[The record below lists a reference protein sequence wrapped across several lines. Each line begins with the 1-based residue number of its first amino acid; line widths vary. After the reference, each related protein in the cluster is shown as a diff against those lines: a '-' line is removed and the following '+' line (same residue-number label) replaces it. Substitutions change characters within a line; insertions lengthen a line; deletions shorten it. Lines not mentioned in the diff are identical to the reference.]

1 MSPSRYDLTV
11 KILRNDI
18 WFGWVLFTAV
28 VLILFGCKN
37 KQVKVEMR
45 TGVDGA
51 MRVFETNFAD
61 RDEINRL
68 SKAYENDPMQREK
81 GEGFRFEGTFDNGA
95 LPSEVGNRNG
105 LSSLPSN
112 FGTAWYYYEQFGEH
126 GNDWEVL
133 KRRMNAGDLWLRL
146 AARFFELRMPDE
158 ETREEWREFAYGRLI
173 PDALSGYLRY
183 TAGQFVTTG
192 QRVSA
197 KVRLPNDRGPRTM
210 DENFQVR
217 VFTPLIAFAAERGWM
232 SDTEAQMI
240 NLLGIDGWVSAGERD
255 WSRRTIFEPIMRRFV
270 QRFVPGSDPGEINR
284 KNEKLTWIGISF
296 LWWVNTSSDAV
307 EVLLASDAISEKDK
321 ERLRNGDRM
330 ISIPGPFGFSIT
342 GGPRP
347 LESEL
352 ELETGAEPFLTNGD
366 WKESFGKVYFRT
378 KIYPE
383 DGRRRLAPP
392 VFYAAWSIPNVEMQ
406 EEIFGTVA
414 LKGQALAEYCLWVE
428 TLKEWQ
434 SELWMRAVEKART
447 NSNTSPLR
455 KALEELDGE
464 GKDSRPPP
472 TSLRAACAP

>member
-1 MSPSRYDLTV
+1 MHNELRFAGVLLVAATT
-11 KILRNDI
+11 IL
-18 WFGWVLFTAV
+18 V
-28 VLILFGCKN
+28 GCKTR
-37 KQVKVEMR
+37 QVKVEMR

-51 MRVFETNFAD
+51 IRVFETNFAD
-61 RDEINRL
+61 SDEIKRL
-68 SKAYENDPMQREK
+68 SKAYENDPMRRNEGK
-81 GEGFRFEGTFDNGA
+81 GVRFEGTFKEGD

-105 LSSLPSN
+105 LASLPSQ
-112 FGTAWYYYEQFGEH
+112 FGTAWYYYEQFGDH

-146 AARFFELRMPDE
+146 AARYFELRMPDE

-210 DENFQVR
+210 DENFQVS
-217 VFTPLIAFAAERGWM
+217 VFTPLIAFAAERGWV
-232 SDTEAQMI
+232 SDEEAQMI
-240 NLLGIDGWVSAGERD
+240 GLLGVDGWVSAGERD
-255 WSRRTIFEPIMRRFV
+255 WSRRTIFEPIMRRSV
-270 QRFVPGSDPGEINR
+270 QRFVPGTDPGEIKRN
-284 KNEKLTWIGISF
+284 NEKLTWIGLSF

-307 EVLLASDAISEKDK
+307 EVLLASDAISDADK
-321 ERLRNGDRM
+321 KRLRNGDRM

-347 LESEL
+347 MISEL
-352 ELETGAEPFLTNGD
+352 ELETGEQPFLTNGD
-366 WKESFGKVYFRT
+366 WDESFGKVSFRT

-383 DGRRRLAPP
+383 EGRRRLASP
-392 VFYAAWSIPNVEMQ
+392 VFYAAWSIPNVEIQ
-406 EEIFGTVA
+406 EVVFGEIA
-414 LKGQALAEYCLWVE
+414 LRGQALAEYCLWE
-428 TLKEWQ
+428 KTLGDFHR
-434 SELWMRAVEKART
+434 ELWGEAMEEAQL
-447 NSNTSPLR
+447 TSKTAPLR
-455 KALEELDGE
+455 KALEEIDGE